1 MNLSQVDRAQSA
13 LGDRDNSNS
22 DCGRSVPHT
31 DCSHRKLTTE
41 PRRHAQQLRT
51 LPALVEDQNS
61 SGSSHNCLSLQL
73 QGIGHLASVGTSTHV
88 HACMHAHAHAHIFT

>member
-13 LGDRDNSNS
+13 LGERDNNSNS

-41 PRRHAQQLRT
+41 PRRYAQQLRT
-51 LPALVEDQNS
+51 LPALEEDQNS
-61 SGSSHNCLSLQL
+61 SGSSHNCLSLQR
-73 QGIGHLASVGTSTHV
+73 QGTGHLAPVGTSTHMHV
-88 HACMHAHAHAHIFT
+88 HAHEHIFT